1 MSKKI
6 KISSNKSFGIVFFLV
21 FIIVG
26 VYPLVSNEEFRLWAL
41 ITGLIFLILG
51 LINSSILTPL
61 NMLWFK
67 FGLLLGRIVSPVIMA
82 LVFFCVVTPTGL
94 IMKLFN
100 KDLLKLKKKNKES
113 YWIERKSKSEM
124 KNQFLLWNF

>member
-6 KISSNKSFGIVFFLV
+6 KISSNKSFGIVFFIV

-124 KNQFLLWNF
+124 KNQF